1 MHYLDLKTRNCNLYG
16 PVQLAEE
23 TVGDQTS
30 DVSALK
36 KIHQVGKVVAGAE
49 LDEGLREQCISR
61 ML

>member
-1 MHYLDLKTRNCNLYG
+1 MHYLDLKTRNYNLYG

-23 TVGDQTS
+23 TVGDQMS

-49 LDEGLREQCISR
+49 LDEGLR
-61 ML
+61 

>member
-36 KIHQVGKVVAGAE
+36 KIHQVGKVVAGGE
-49 LDEGLREQCISR
+49 LDEGLR
-61 ML
+61 